1 MQALLSLSI
10 DRRRNWLN
18 EGYPFARQVCLR
30 SGYLRLTWRQHDTF
44 MNLLALLFAGWRGD
58 NRADPPRIGWNWP
71 RRLSSRLEHW
81 RSLET
86 IQAAGRSAKARER
99 RSKAADSRI
108 QAKVF
113 QELAALKGLRRNPNC
128 FLLRFALTP
137 PLGPRPAAGA
147 VRRQPTRLRACRPK
161 KAVDPVRRR
170 VRRRARRSQSS
181 SAQAG
186 SAESRRRPS
195 RPQGR
200 LSCRLRIPY
209 ATSYETNQEQIR
221 LHLVN
226 WRCMPADWASC

>member
-99 RSKAADSRI
+99 RSKAGDSRI

-113 QELAALKGLRRNPNC
+113 QESAVLKGLRRNPNC

-137 PLGPRPAAGA
+137 PL
-147 VRRQPTRLRACRPK
+147 VRGLP
-161 KAVDPVRRR
+161 PVR
-170 VRRRARRSQSS
+170 S
-181 SAQAG
+181 AG
-186 SAESRRRPS
+186 SQPASVPADRRRPS
-195 RPQGR
+195 TPFGGGFDAEQGEVNPPQRKRAQRKAAAARPAPRGG
-200 LSCRLRIPY
+200 
-209 ATSYETNQEQIR
+209 
-221 LHLVN
+221 
-226 WRCMPADWASC
+226 